1 MSNKPTDD
9 IGAARSALAERIYRW
24 TKEDDHLTSD
34 IPGLM
39 LIRYETPTEPKS
51 AMYEPCIC
59 LVAQGAKRVQL
70 GNEEYIYDENH
81 MLITSV
87 GLPVMANIT
96 KATKEA
102 PLLSLVLKID
112 LGMVAQLMVDS
123 NLPAPRK
130 RQTGRGMAVCEVSE
144 PLIDGFQRLID
155 LLDTPEDI
163 PILSPLILK
172 EITYRLLM
180 GELGPR
186 LRQIA
191 TAESHG
197 QQVARAVDWLKENY
211 AKRLKVEDLAKR
223 TGMSVSTFHN
233 HFRAVMKPGVS
244 CCPRTR
250 TPPPRPYRWAM
261 RAPHNSAASTS
272 ASSARRPCATSRPCT
287 GRAGPR
293 LSRTWP
299 RPRLRS
305 RFVGHGPI
313 MSAPE
318 SLARKSG
325 PGCSRNRDRSTS
337 VWGSGR
343 RVYPPNQP
351 GAIT

>member
-233 HFRAVMKPGVS
+233 HFRAV
-244 CCPRTR
+244 T
-250 TPPPRPYRWAM
+250 AM
-261 RAPHNSAASTS
+261 SPLQFQKWLRLHE
-272 ASSARRPCATSRPCT
+272 ARRLMLSENQDATTAALQVGYESPSQFSREYKRQFGAPPLRDIKT
-287 GRAGPR
+287 LHRQGRTEVVSNVA
-293 LSRTWP
+293 
-299 RPRLRS
+299 
-305 RFVGHGPI
+305 
-313 MSAPE
+313 
-318 SLARKSG
+318 
-325 PGCSRNRDRSTS
+325 
-337 VWGSGR
+337 
-343 RVYPPNQP
+343 
-351 GAIT
+351 

>member
-1 MSNKPTDD
+1 
-9 IGAARSALAERIYRW
+9 GAARSALAERIYRW

-233 HFRAVMKPGVS
+233 HFRAV
-244 CCPRTR
+244 T
-250 TPPPRPYRWAM
+250 AM
-261 RAPHNSAASTS
+261 SPLQFQKWLRLHE
-272 ASSARRPCATSRPCT
+272 ARRLMLSENQDATTAALQVGYESPSQFSREYKRQFGAPPLRDIKT
-287 GRAGPR
+287 LHRRGRTEVVSNVA
-293 LSRTWP
+293 
-299 RPRLRS
+299 
-305 RFVGHGPI
+305 
-313 MSAPE
+313 
-318 SLARKSG
+318 
-325 PGCSRNRDRSTS
+325 
-337 VWGSGR
+337 
-343 RVYPPNQP
+343 
-351 GAIT
+351 

>member
-233 HFRAVMKPGVS
+233 HFRAV
-244 CCPRTR
+244 T
-250 TPPPRPYRWAM
+250 AM
-261 RAPHNSAASTS
+261 SPLQFQKWLRLHE
-272 ASSARRPCATSRPCT
+272 ARRLMLSENQDATTAALQVGYESPSQFSREYKRQFGAPPLRDIKT
-287 GRAGPR
+287 LHRRGRTEVVSNVA
-293 LSRTWP
+293 
-299 RPRLRS
+299 
-305 RFVGHGPI
+305 
-313 MSAPE
+313 
-318 SLARKSG
+318 
-325 PGCSRNRDRSTS
+325 
-337 VWGSGR
+337 
-343 RVYPPNQP
+343 
-351 GAIT
+351 

>member
-233 HFRAVMKPGVS
+233 HFRAV
-244 CCPRTR
+244 T
-250 TPPPRPYRWAM
+250 AM
-261 RAPHNSAASTS
+261 SPLQFQKWLRLHE
-272 ASSARRPCATSRPCT
+272 ARRLMLSENQDATTAALQVGYESPSQFSREYKRQFGAPPLRDIKT
-287 GRAGPR
+287 LHRQGRTEVISNVA
-293 LSRTWP
+293 
-299 RPRLRS
+299 
-305 RFVGHGPI
+305 
-313 MSAPE
+313 
-318 SLARKSG
+318 
-325 PGCSRNRDRSTS
+325 
-337 VWGSGR
+337 
-343 RVYPPNQP
+343 
-351 GAIT
+351 